1 MINYSTLSDSELAR
15 SLQMGDRNAYTEIYH
30 RYKRQLYLFAFKRL
44 GDREEVK
51 DIVHEIFLSLW
62 VNHED
67 LSLKHSLST
76 YLHSSVKNKIL
87 DILSRKKVS
96 AKYVDTFGRFKGTYE
111 DFTDYRVRHKELAE
125 IIEKEIDAL
134 PPKMRMVFNLS
145 RKHYYTRKQIAEE
158 LGLSEETV
166 KSHMQHALKILKSK
180 FGSMLFLV
188 FLTYL

>member
-1 MINYSTLSDSELAR
+1 MINYSMLSDDELAR
-15 SLQMGDRNAYTEIYH
+15 LLQLGDREAYTEIYH

-62 VNHED
+62 INHES
-67 LSLKHSLST
+67 LSLKYSLST
-76 YLHSSVKNKIL
+76 YLHSAVRNKIL

-96 AKYVDTFGRFKGTYE
+96 AKYVETFESFKETNE
-111 DFTDYRVRHKELAE
+111 DFTDYPVRYKEMSE

-166 KSHMQHALKILKSK
+166 KSHIQHALKILKAK
-180 FGSMLFLV
+180 FGPMLFLI
-188 FLTYL
+188 FLTHF

>member
-96 AKYVDTFGRFKGTYE
+96 AKYVETFGRFKETYE
-111 DFTDYRVRHKELAE
+111 DFTDYPVRHKELAE

-134 PPKMRMVFNLS
+134 PSKMRMVFNLS